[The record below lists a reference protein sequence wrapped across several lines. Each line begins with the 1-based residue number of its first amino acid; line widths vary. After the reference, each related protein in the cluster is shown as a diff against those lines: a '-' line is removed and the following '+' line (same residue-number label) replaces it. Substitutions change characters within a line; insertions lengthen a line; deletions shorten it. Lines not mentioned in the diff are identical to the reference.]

1 MKKFGLAPSLMAIF
15 CMVAVGI
22 GAFSAHARDQYNKG
36 FKERYIDPDSKDP
49 EKKKLDAA
57 FTTAK
62 CGTCHVGTKD
72 KKTRNAY
79 GKELEKI
86 LGKNEK
92 GKDKIT
98 KALEEVEKIK
108 LDEKDP
114 KSKTYGDRIK
124 EGLLPNP
131 EDDKKKK

>member
-1 MKKFGLAPSLMAIF
+1 MKKFGLAPSLMAVF

-22 GAFSAHARDQYNKG
+22 GALSAQARQQYNNE
-36 FKERYIDPDSKDP
+36 FKDKYIDPKSKEP
-49 EKKKLDAA
+49 EKKKLVEA

-62 CGTCHVGTKD
+62 CGACHVGTKD

-86 LGKNEK
+86 LSKNEK
-92 GKDKIT
+92 GKDKIA
-98 KALEEVEKIK
+98 KALEDVEKVK

-131 EDDKKKK
+131 EEEKK